1 MKDVTVWVLTKPD
14 DSALSVLA
22 EAGPGVRYVYGAS
35 AAEFESAPSPDA
47 LLICSMGRKAL
58 EPVLAL
64 APKLGWIHSR
74 SAGLDSVT
82 SPALAASSAV
92 MTNGRGVFSRSLAEW
107 VIGALL
113 YFVKDFARLE
123 RNRKRG
129 VWEVFEPDDLAGRT
143 LGIVGYGDI
152 GHAIAERARRL
163 GMRVLALRKRPAL
176 SGPDSWA
183 EETLPPSELVTLME
197 RSDDVV
203 VTLPLTEETRGFVG
217 EAAIAALKPTG
228 VLVNVG
234 RGPVIDEPA
243 LVRALR
249 EQAHPRRG
257 ARRLRAGAAA
267 RRPPALRARQPA
279 AVAALRGQH
288 AGLAGSGHARVRA
301 EPRALPPRRAAR
313 ERRRQGARLLRPR
326 RRRSAR
332 AAPRRG
338 GADVRP

>member
-1 MKDVTVWVLTKPD
+1 
-14 DSALSVLA
+14 
-22 EAGPGVRYVYGAS
+22 
-35 AAEFESAPSPDA
+35 
-47 LLICSMGRKAL
+47 
-58 EPVLAL
+58 
-64 APKLGWIHSR
+64 
-74 SAGLDSVT
+74 
-82 SPALAASSAV
+82 

-163 GMRVLALRKRPAL
+163 GMRVLALRKRPAP

-183 EETLPPSELVTLME
+183 EQTLPPSELVTLME

-203 VTLPLTEETRGFVG
+203 VTLPLTEETRGFVS

-249 EQAHPRRG
+249 EQRIRGAALDVFEQEPLPDGHPLYGLDNLLLSPHCADNTPGWLEAAMRAFVRNLERFRRG
-257 ARRLRAGAAA
+257 ERLENVVDK
-267 RRPPALRARQPA
+267 AL
-279 AVAALRGQH
+279 GY
-288 AGLAGSGHARVRA
+288 
-301 EPRALPPRRAAR
+301 
-313 ERRRQGARLLRPR
+313 
-326 RRRSAR
+326 
-332 AAPRRG
+332 
-338 GADVRP
+338 

>member
-14 DSALSVLA
+14 DPALSVLA

-183 EETLPPSELVTLME
+183 EQTLPPSELVTLME

-203 VTLPLTEETRGFVG
+203 VTLPLTEETRGFVS

-249 EQAHPRRG
+249 EQRIRGAALDVFEQEPLPDGHPLYGLDNLLLSPHCADNTPGWLEAAMRAFVRNLERFRRG
-257 ARRLRAGAAA
+257 ERLENVVDK
-267 RRPPALRARQPA
+267 AL
-279 AVAALRGQH
+279 GY
-288 AGLAGSGHARVRA
+288 
-301 EPRALPPRRAAR
+301 
-313 ERRRQGARLLRPR
+313 
-326 RRRSAR
+326 
-332 AAPRRG
+332 
-338 GADVRP
+338 